1 MDTNQGYKNRALASL
16 SGRWDKGVIATLI
29 ALAII
34 YIGSSALSM
43 PFGTDIHS
51 PAYWN
56 GQCIST
62 IWTLLC
68 LPLTW
73 ALAVYFLRLVKEE
86 DLAYAHLFDG
96 YRGFDEFLRIFLTEF
111 LKGLYTFLWTLLL
124 IVPGIIKSYSY
135 AMTDFILKDDPEMK
149 YDAAIERSMQMMQGH
164 KADLFWL
171 DLSFIGWILL
181 SILTC
186 GIGFLLLIP
195 YMETA
200 HAHFYDD
207 LKAQERA

>member
-16 SGRWDKGVIATLI
+16 SGRWDKAVITMI
-29 ALAII
+29 IVFAIFGFVGNVI
-34 YIGSSALSM
+34 SL
-43 PFGTDIHS
+43 PFGS
-51 PAYWN
+51 EGVA
-56 GQCIST
+56 GQSIST
-62 IWTLLC
+62 LWTLLC
-68 LPLTW
+68 LPLSW
-73 ALAVYFLRLVKEE
+73 AESVFFLRISRHE
-86 DLAYAHLFDG
+86 DVDYGQLFDG
-96 YRGFDEFLRIFLTEF
+96 FRGWDEYLRIFLTEF
-111 LKGLYTFLWTLLL
+111 LKAIYTFLWTLLL
-124 IVPGIIKSYSY
+124 IIPGIIKSYSY

-149 YDAAIERSMQMMQGH
+149 YDAAIERSMQMMEGH

-181 SILTC
+181 SILTF

-200 HAHFYDD
+200 HAQFYED

>member
-1 MDTNQGYKNRALASL
+1 MDTNQGYKNRALDAL
-16 SGRWDKGVIATLI
+16 KGRWDKAVIAMLI
-29 ALAII
+29 VFAILGFVGNI
-34 YIGSSALSM
+34 ISI
-43 PFGTDIHS
+43 PFG
-51 PAYWN
+51 AEGVA
-56 GQCIST
+56 GQSVST
-62 IWTLLC
+62 LWALLC
-68 LPLTW
+68 LPLSW
-73 ALAVYFLRLVKEE
+73 AASVFFLRISRGEE
-86 DLAYAHLFDG
+86 VDYGQLFDG
-96 YRGFDEFLRIFLTEF
+96 FRGWDEYLRIFLTEF
-111 LKGLYTFLWTLLL
+111 LRGLYTFLWTLLL
-124 IVPGIIKSYSY
+124 IVPGIMKSYSY
-135 AMTDFILKDDPEMK
+135 AMTDFVLKDEPELK
-149 YDAAIERSMQMMQGH
+149 YDAAIERSMQMMEGH